1 MKLNIGDEEICTLYV
16 GGKTISEIAKQ
27 CLCSTTTIR
36 KKLNSNNIKLRTHTE
51 CQRLR
56 FGIKTIVISPN
67 LIEIIDGLLLGDGY
81 FEIKG
86 NSARLKL
93 AQRSDRIQWLEKIQK
108 LLSDCGVDSKIR
120 IHIKKGEKREESK
133 LLCTSF
139 LPEFLDIAQRWYKG
153 CKKKMYVPEDVW
165 LSPLSIALWYFG
177 DGSASKSG
185 YLAIFS
191 TDCFEQNCVET
202 IALKLNKMY
211 GWTPNIS
218 KPPGSRLIL
227 TNKKDRLS
235 LVEIVKPFTP
245 PCFEYKLNLKI

>member
-1 MKLNIGDEEICTLYV
+1 VKLNTSDEEICALYV

-27 CLCSTTTIR
+27 CFCSTTTVR
-36 KKLNSNNIKLRTHTE
+36 TKLNSKNIILRTQSE

-56 FGIKTIVISPN
+56 FGIKPIVISQN
-67 LIEIIDGLLLGDGY
+67 LMEIIDGLLLGDGY

-93 AQRSDRIQWLEKIQK
+93 AQRSDRIQWLEQIQK
-108 LLSDCGVDSKIR
+108 LLSECGVESKIR
-120 IHIKKGEKREESK
+120 IHIKKSEKHEESK

-139 LPEFLDIAQRWYKG
+139 LPEFLEIAQRWYKG
-153 CKKKMYVPEDVW
+153 CKKKMFIPEDVC
-165 LSPLSIALWYFG
+165 LSHLSVALWYFG
-177 DGSASKSG
+177 DGSASKNG

-191 TDCFEQNCVET
+191 TDCFEQSFVEK
-202 IALKLNKMY
+202 IASKLHKMY

-235 LVEIVKPFTP
+235 LIKIVKPFTP
-245 PCFEYKLNLKI
+245 SCFEYKLNFKI